1 MIEDNYKKSKDLVL
15 SAYDEFCS
23 TSKLLG
29 KHVNSAIKEHIE
41 NIRKEKFHLM
51 IVGEAKSGKSTFIN
65 AFLGKEILP
74 MDVQQC
80 TSSIIEVS
88 HDDNF
93 KLIATRAD
101 GKQFALSGEKEV
113 QSFLRGTASLQ
124 EQYRRIPVTTINN
137 EIILRYKGAPIKR
150 NSLNKFLDDMD
161 KLNYYNLER
170 NEYRT
175 LIENYIEETNK
186 NWQQLVIKIEIRCPI
201 SEAMKGIVI
210 IDSPGV
216 NAEGNVGEVADN
228 YIDKANAVIFVKSL
242 NGQAVES
249 TSFTNFLKTKSGDRN
264 KDTMFL
270 VLTGISNMSE
280 EEIDRLYG
288 QACEIFSNIS
298 SEKIICVDS
307 KVQLFLNKCKAL
319 GDPDAIDDFFDRLA
333 DEKKSFDSAEM
344 CWLRS
349 RGRMD
354 KFEKLMNDKS
364 RFEDVRRVMDK
375 YAQTARYIA
384 LIDTIN
390 NLIKEY
396 SRYQLILKDKKTV
409 LKASKGSIDALARN
423 VSDKQ
428 DKMTNLRAVLY
439 DEIENIYRKYGNL
452 DGEIETGCEKLRQRY
467 RKQTEFYKSLAENE
481 ITDDTFVDLET
492 FTARI
497 IDDFKLFRDEYGKK
511 IINEF
516 NQKLASTTRDRENIT
531 FEFFEP
537 NFTQSDFKKINEE
550 ARIQT
555 EGYTDVEKGACFT
568 RLQKEHYHHKSEHVK
583 LVLKYISEEFDSI
596 CNKMK
601 QNLYD
606 YLEMCCK
613 IYRDKLVY
621 NIDDVKKEYGKMVT
635 EENSSNDMQGAMDTC
650 ENSICVIDQN
660 IENLKILREE
670 IDAYVHG

>member
-1 MIEDNYKKSKDLVL
+1 MIEDNYKKCKDAVI

-29 KHVNSAIKEHIE
+29 KTVNSAIKEHIE
-41 NIRKEKFHLM
+41 NIKKEKFHLM

-88 HDDNF
+88 HSDNF

-101 GKQFALSGEKEV
+101 GKQYALSGEKEV
-113 QSFLRGTASLQ
+113 QSFLKGTASLQ

-150 NSLNKFLDDMD
+150 ASLNKFLDDMD

-170 NEYRT
+170 TEYRR
-175 LIENYIEETNK
+175 LIESYIEETNK
-186 NWQQLVIKIEIRCPI
+186 NWQSLVIKIEIQCPI

-270 VLTGISNMSE
+270 ILTGISNMSDE
-280 EEIDRLYG
+280 EVERLYG
-288 QACEIFSNIS
+288 QACEIFGNIS
-298 SEKIICVDS
+298 SEKIVCVDS
-307 KVQLFLNKCKAL
+307 KVHLFLNKCKAI
-319 GDPDAIDDFFDRLA
+319 GDPDGIDEFFDKLA

-349 RGRMD
+349 RGNLE

-364 RFEDVRRVMDK
+364 RFNNVHKVIEK

-384 LIDTIN
+384 LIDTIE

-396 SRYQLILKDKKTV
+396 ARYQVILKDKKTV
-409 LKASKGSIDALARN
+409 LKASNGSRDALARN
-423 VSDKQ
+423 VSTKQ
-428 DKMTNLRAVLY
+428 DRMSNLRTVLY
-439 DEIENIYRKYGNL
+439 EEIENIYRKYGNL
-452 DGEIETGCEKLRQRY
+452 DGEIERGCERLRQQY

-481 ITDDTFVDLET
+481 ITDATFIDLET

-516 NQKLASTTRDRENIT
+516 NQKLASTTQSKNEFS

-555 EGYTDVEKGACFT
+555 EGYTDVERGACFN
-568 RLQKEHYHHKSEHVK
+568 RLEKEHYHHKSEHVK

-606 YLEMCCK
+606 YLETCCK

-621 NIDDVKKEYGKMVT
+621 NIDDAKNEYGKLVSEKET
-635 EENSSNDMQGAMDTC
+635 ADDMQSAMDTC
-650 ENSICVIDQN
+650 DSRINVIDQN
-660 IENLKILREE
+660 IENLNILKKE

>member
-1 MIEDNYKKSKDLVL
+1 MVEDNYKKSKELVL

-29 KHVNSAIKEHIE
+29 KAVNSAIKEHIE
-41 NIRKEKFHLM
+41 NIKKEKFHLM

-88 HDDNF
+88 HDDCF
-93 KLIATRAD
+93 RLVATRAD
-101 GKQFALSGEKEV
+101 GKQYALSGETEV
-113 QSFLRGTASLQ
+113 REFLKGTASLQ

-137 EIILRYKGAPIKR
+137 EIILRYKGAPIKKT
-150 NSLNKFLDDMD
+150 SLIKFLDDMD

-170 NEYRT
+170 NEYRR
-175 LIENYIEETNK
+175 LIESYIEETNK
-186 NWQQLVIKIEIRCPI
+186 NWKSLVVKIEIHCPI

-228 YIDKANAVIFVKSL
+228 YIEKANAVIFVKSL

-280 EEIDRLYG
+280 EEIERLHG
-288 QACEIFSNIS
+288 QACEIFNNIS
-298 SEKIICVDS
+298 SEKIVCVDS
-307 KVQLFLNKCKAL
+307 KVQLFLNKCKAI
-319 GDPDAIDDFFDRLA
+319 GDPDGIDEFFDKLA
-333 DEKKSFDSAEM
+333 EEKKSFDSAEM

-349 RGRMD
+349 RGNLE
-354 KFEKLMNDKS
+354 KFEKLMNAKS
-364 RFEDVRRVMDK
+364 RFESINTVMEK

-384 LIDTIN
+384 LIDTLDNI
-390 NLIKEY
+390 IKEY
-396 SRYQLILKDKKTV
+396 TRYQVMLKDKKTV
-409 LKASKGSIDALARN
+409 LKASKGSRDALART

-428 DKMTNLRAVLY
+428 HRMANLRTVLY
-439 DEIENIYRKYGNL
+439 EDIESIYRKYGNL
-452 DGEIETGCEKLRQRY
+452 DGEIERGCERLRQ
-467 RKQTEFYKSLAENE
+467 KFIQQTEFYKGLSESE
-481 ITDDTFVDLET
+481 ITDATFIDLET

-497 IDDFKLFRDEYGKK
+497 IDDFKSFRDEYGKK
-511 IINEF
+511 IISEF
-516 NQKLASTTRDRENIT
+516 NTKLASTTNSMQEFD

-555 EGYTDVEKGACFT
+555 EGYTDVEKGTCFS
-568 RLQKEHYHHKSEHVK
+568 RLEKEHYHHKSEHVK
-583 LVLKYISEEFDSI
+583 LVLKYIYEEFDSI

-621 NIDDVKKEYGKMVT
+621 NIDDAKQEYTKMVT
-635 EENSSNDMQGAMDTC
+635 EKDTMDDMQGAMDTC
-650 ENSICVIDQN
+650 DNHIDVIGKN
-660 IENLKILREE
+660 ISSLKELKRE
-670 IDAYVHG
+670 IDVYVHG

>member
-29 KHVNSAIKEHIE
+29 KSVNSAIKEHIE
-41 NIRKEKFHLM
+41 NIKKEKFHLM

-113 QSFLRGTASLQ
+113 QTFLKGTASLQ

-170 NEYRT
+170 NEYRR
-175 LIENYIEETNK
+175 LIESYIEETNR
-186 NWQQLVIKIEIRCPI
+186 NWQELVIKIEIHCPI

-280 EEIDRLYG
+280 EEVDRLYN

-298 SEKIICVDS
+298 SEKIVCVDS
-307 KVQLFLNKCKAL
+307 KVQLFLNKCKAI
-319 GDPDAIDDFFDRLA
+319 GDPDGIDDFFDKLA

-354 KFEKLMNDKS
+354 KFEKLMNEKS
-364 RFEDVRRVMDK
+364 RFEDVHRVIEK

-384 LIDTIN
+384 LIDTIDN
-390 NLIKEY
+390 IIKEY
-396 SRYQLILKDKKTV
+396 ARYQIILKDKKTV
-409 LKASKGSIDALARN
+409 LKASKGSHDALARN

-428 DKMTNLRAVLY
+428 NRMSNLRTVLY

-452 DGEIETGCEKLRQRY
+452 DGEIETGCEKLRQQY
-467 RKQTEFYKSLAENE
+467 RRQTEFYKSLAENE

-511 IINEF
+511 IITEF
-516 NQKLASTTRDRENIT
+516 NQKLASTTRDKENIT

-621 NIDDVKKEYGKMVT
+621 NIDDAKNEYQKMVT
-635 EENSSNDMQGAMDTC
+635 EDTTNNDMQNAMDTC
-650 ENSICVIDQN
+650 DDRINVIDQN
-660 IENLKILREE
+660 VENLELLKKE
-670 IDAYVHG
+670 IDTYVHG